1 MADFKLVVSDPKTG
15 KAYNID
21 ITGPKTAK
29 FVGKAIG
36 SEIDGNAAGLDG
48 YTLKV
53 TGGSD
58 KDGVPMRK
66 DLPGQGRR
74 KVLVAGGIGYHPKS
88 DGMRKRKTLR
98 GNEVSGDLV
107 QVNASIIAYGS
118 KPIEEIVP
126 KTEGTGKMKQEEKK
140 QAAAAA
146 PAKK

>member
-21 ITGPKTAK
+21 VTGPKTAK

-36 SEIDGNAAGLDG
+36 SEIDGEAAGLAG
-48 YTLKV
+48 YTLV
-53 TGGSD
+53 ITGGSD
-58 KDGVPMRK
+58 KDGVPMRN
-66 DLPGQGRR
+66 DLPGQGRK
-74 KVLVAGGIGYHPKS
+74 KVLLASGIGYHPKS

-98 GNEVSGDLV
+98 GSEVSGDLV
-107 QVNASIIAYGS
+107 QINAAITAYGP

-126 KTEGTGKMKQEEKK
+126 KTGGAGKKKKEEKK
-140 QAAAAA
+140 KAAA

>member
-1 MADFKLVVSDPKTG
+1 MADFKLVVSDPGTG

-29 FVGKAIG
+29 LIGKAIG
-36 SEIDGNAAGLDG
+36 SEVDGDVAGLAG
-48 YTLKV
+48 YTLV
-53 TGGSD
+53 ITGGSD

-74 KVLVAGGIGYHPKS
+74 KILVAGGVGYHPKME
-88 DGMRKRKTLR
+88 GMRKRKTLR

-107 QVNASIIAYGS
+107 QVNASIKEYGP
-118 KPIEEIVP
+118 KPVEELVP
-126 KTEGTGKMKQEEKK
+126 KTEGAGKKKKEEKK
-140 QAAAAA
+140 KAAAA

>member
-21 ITGPKTAK
+21 VTGPKTAK
-29 FVGKAIG
+29 FVGKAVG
-36 SEIDGNAAGLDG
+36 TAMDGEAAGLTG
-48 YTLKV
+48 YTLV
-53 TGGSD
+53 ITGGSD
-58 KDGVPMRK
+58 KDGIPMRK

-98 GNEVSGDLV
+98 GSEVSSDLV
-107 QVNASIIAYGS
+107 QVNASITAYGP

-126 KTEGTGKMKQEEKK
+126 KSEGAGKKK
-140 QAAAAA
+140 
-146 PAKK
+146 K

>member
-21 ITGPKTAK
+21 VAGPKTAK

-36 SEIDGNAAGLDG
+36 AEVDGESAGLAG
-48 YTLKV
+48 YTLV
-53 TGGSD
+53 ITGGSD

-74 KVLVAGGIGYHPKS
+74 RILVSGGIGYHPKAE
-88 DGMRKRKTLR
+88 GMRKRKTLR
-98 GNEVSGDLV
+98 GNELSGDLI
-107 QVNASIIAYGS
+107 QVNAAVKEYGP

-126 KTEGTGKMKQEEKK
+126 KTEGGAGKKKKEEKK
-140 QAAAAA
+140 KAAAG
-146 PAKK
+146 PKK